1 MKALSSNTVITKKYK
16 NWQITVNT
24 NKSIENKTQTMI
36 FKVIKRFINYV
47 ELYNTS
53 FIENE
58 ILWLYMKNT
67 KVRNNGFIGI
77 VVKLKNKSLKVLKI
91 FIDKDKTV
99 LKKMAKYT
107 KDKNLTKYS
116 DMIEIKK
123 NEIFSYD
130 IRMFVFDAILNV
142 SEVFLDEGYI

>member
-16 NWQITVNT
+16 NWQITVNI

-36 FKVIKRFINYV
+36 FKIIKRLINYV

-67 KVRNNGFIGI
+67 KVKNNGFIGI
-77 VVKLKNKSLKVLKI
+77 VVELKNQSLKVLKI
-91 FIDKDKTV
+91 FVDKDKSV
-99 LKKMAKYT
+99 LRKLAKYT
-107 KDKNLTKYS
+107 KGKNLTQYS

>member
-1 MKALSSNTVITKKYK
+1 MKTLSSNMVITKKYK
-16 NWQITVNT
+16 NWKITVNI

-36 FKVIKRFINYV
+36 FKIIKRFINYV
-47 ELYNTS
+47 ELYNTA

-67 KVRNNGFIGI
+67 KVKNNGFIGI
-77 VVKLKNKSLKVLKI
+77 VVELKNQSLKALKV
-91 FIDKDKTV
+91 FVDKDKSV
-99 LKKMAKYT
+99 LRKMANFT

>member
-1 MKALSSNTVITKKYK
+1 MKTLSSNMVITKKYK
-16 NWQITVNT
+16 NWKITINI

-36 FKVIKRFINYV
+36 FKIIKRFINYV

-67 KVRNNGFIGI
+67 KIKKSGFIGI
-77 VVKLKNKSLKVLKI
+77 VVELKNQSLRALKV
-91 FIDKDKTV
+91 FIDKDKSV
-99 LKKMAKYT
+99 LRKMANYT

-130 IRMFVFDAILNV
+130 IRVFVFDAILNV

>member
-16 NWQITVNT
+16 NWQITVNI

-36 FKVIKRFINYV
+36 FKIIKRFINYV

-67 KVRNNGFIGI
+67 KVKNNGFIGI
-77 VVKLKNKSLKVLKI
+77 VVELKNQSLKVLKI
-91 FIDKDKTV
+91 FVDKDKSV
-99 LKKMAKYT
+99 LRKLAKYT
-107 KDKNLTKYS
+107 KGKNLTQYS